1 MLPIRKVTLATFNA
15 ELFNYNIIH
24 TLLFKHHRHGIKNV
38 AVVVFNYTF
47 LVNIT
52 EKCNFIFN
60 IVCKRMLRSANN
72 NVRADT
78 DRKHFFN
85 RVLSRFALK
94 LVRSGKIRNKCYVN
108 EKAVFSA
115 DFNRKLTYC
124 FKKRLGFDIADSTA
138 DFNKANVSSCVGISV
153 NIALNLVCYVRN
165 NLNCLSAVNA
175 LSFVRYN
182 LPINSARC
190 KV

>member
-1 MLPIRKVTLATFNA
+1 MLPIRKVTLAAFNA
-15 ELFNYNIIH
+15 EFFNYNIIH

-52 EKCNFIFN
+52 EKRNFIFN

-78 DRKHFFN
+78 DRKHFLN
-85 RVLSRFALK
+85 RVLSRLALK

-115 DFNRKLTYC
+115 DFNRKLTDC
-124 FKKRLGFDIADSTA
+124 FKKRLGFDIPPISTRQTSA
-138 DFNKANVSSCVGISV
+138 PVSAFLLI
-153 NIALNLVCYVRN
+153 
-165 NLNCLSAVNA
+165 
-175 LSFVRYN
+175 
-182 LPINSARC
+182 
-190 KV
+190 

>member
-1 MLPIRKVTLATFNA
+1 MSQ
-15 ELFNYNIIH
+15 
-24 TLLFKHHRHGIKNV
+24 LLFSITHSLSTLQKSAIL
-38 AVVVFNYTF
+38 F
-47 LVNIT
+47 LISSVSGCSVLQTI
-52 EKCNFIFN
+52 I
-60 IVCKRMLRSANN
+60 L
-72 NVRADT
+72 
-78 DRKHFFN
+78 N
-85 RVLSRFALK
+85 RVLSRLALK

-124 FKKRLGFDIADSTA
+124 FKKRLGFDIADRTA

-165 NLNCLSAVNA
+165 NLNGLSAVNA

-182 LPINSARC
+182 FPINSA
-190 KV
+190 